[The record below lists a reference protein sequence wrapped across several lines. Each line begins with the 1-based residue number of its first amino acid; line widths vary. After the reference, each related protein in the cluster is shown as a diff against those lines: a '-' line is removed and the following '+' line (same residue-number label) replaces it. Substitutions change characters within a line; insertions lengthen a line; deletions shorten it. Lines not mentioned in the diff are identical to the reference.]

1 VPRATSKTPASLA
14 RKSSPAPQ
22 GLAPGYL
29 PHDLGRV
36 MNALNAKMMAKLRPM
51 ELTIQQFRVL
61 QFLRSVD
68 SATIGG
74 ICADTVI
81 EQSVVSR
88 IVDQLQKRGFAVRNK
103 PPTNARIVEV
113 SITPVGSAVL
123 DSLRP
128 HAMAIVDDATAG
140 LSPED
145 RATLQRLLSALLQR
159 IRAQ

>member
-1 VPRATSKTPASLA
+1 MPRATSKPQAAALPRTASA
-14 RKSSPAPQ
+14 APQ

-29 PHDLGRV
+29 PHDLSRV
-36 MNALNAKMMAKLRPM
+36 MNALNAKLMVKLRPM
-51 ELTIQQFRVL
+51 RLTIQQFRVL

-88 IVDQLQKRGFAVRNK
+88 IVDQLQERGFAVRNK
-103 PPTNARIVEV
+103 RASNARIVEV
-113 SITPVGSAVL
+113 SITPVGAAVL

-128 HAMAIVDDATAG
+128 HAMAIVDNATAA
-140 LSPED
+140 LSRGD
-145 RATLQRLLSALLQR
+145 RATLQRLLSSLFQR
-159 IRAQ
+159 IST